1 MPSVEELVM
10 MSPAEIERHA
20 HALEV
25 LRRQVEAATALMVQR
40 VEDSA
45 TYVLDDHR
53 KVADWGRATNNW
65 SGPET
70 SRLVKLG
77 RAMRKLPDFTASALA
92 GELGVA
98 QMHATAQVAANPR
111 VRQHLD
117 DADSLFT
124 SAGRDLPFDDFA
136 TVLRNWEELA
146 DEDGARQ
153 RHDRAVRDRSAAVR
167 FVGERAYLDAQGPAF
182 DGVMLQAVL
191 ERFADHE
198 WKTEWDIL
206 AARHGDKMSAGLMLR
221 TNAQRHFDAL
231 CRIFGAAAGSDEAGP
246 NITIELVNDEA
257 TTERTLEKAL
267 GGNPEPIAPSH
278 APKRHCRDT
287 RGRVL
292 DPRAVVAA
300 SAIGEVRRVVY
311 GADSVTLDM
320 SRRRRLFTGPLR
332 EAVLLSAPR
341 CTHLGCPVP
350 GDRCEA
356 DHLIPWSK
364 RGPTDIANGGP
375 KCDHHNRNTH
385 LRGVTTIRDAEGLWR
400 TYRPDGTE
408 IGWPILVTD
417 LEHLHT
423 AIDFLFAA

>member
-1 MPSVEELVM
+1 

-25 LRRQVEAATALMVQR
+25 LRRQVEAATALLVQR

-45 TYVLDDHR
+45 TYVLDGHR
-53 KVADWGRATNNW
+53 KAADWGRASNNW

-77 RAMRKLPDFTASALA
+77 RAMKQLPEFAVSALA

-98 QMHATAQVAANPR
+98 QMHAAAQVAANPR
-111 VRQHLD
+111 VRQHLA
-117 DADSLFT
+117 DADELFT
-124 SAGRDLPFDDFA
+124 SSGRDLPFDDYA

-153 RHDRAVRDRSAAVR
+153 RHDRAVRDRHASVNV
-167 FVGERAYLDAQGPAF
+167 VGERAYLDAQGPAF

-191 ERFADHE
+191 EKFTDQE

-206 AARHGDKMSAGLMLR
+206 AARHGDKMSPGLMLR
-221 TNAQRHFDAL
+221 TNAQRRFDAL
-231 CRIFGAAAGSDEAGP
+231 CRIFGAAAGGEHAGP
-246 NITIELVNDEA
+246 DITVDLVIDQG
-257 TTERTLEKAL
+257 TYERTLDAAL
-267 GGNPEPIAPSH
+267 GGNPAPIAPSY
-278 APKRHCRDT
+278 ASKRHCRDA

-300 SAIGEVRRVVY
+300 SAVGEVRRVVY

-356 DHLIPWSK
+356 DHLVPWSK
-364 RGPTDIANGGP
+364 RGPTKVDNGGP
-375 KCDHHNRNTH
+375 KCDHHNRNAH
-385 LRGVTTIRDAEGLWR
+385 QHGVTTIRDANGLWR
-400 TYRPDGTE
+400 TYRADGTE
-408 IGWPILVTD
+408 VGWPVLVTD
-417 LEHLHT
+417 LEHLQT
-423 AIDFLFAA
+423 AVQSAIAS